1 MNSKIIASGLLRATG
16 ILTLICLLLFFIY
29 QIQTVIIYI
38 IISVILSLI
47 ANPIIEFLKNRL
59 KFSNALAVSVTLLL
73 FLLFLLG
80 LISLFVPLIISQG
93 DNLSLL
99 DTKSIETKL
108 VHLYAQFDAYLS
120 HHNIDIDRVIKES
133 DLTSKLKFNYLTDF
147 FNSVIGTI
155 SSFGIG
161 LVAVFFISFYL
172 LLDKVQFIVGI
183 KKALPDHSEER
194 ILNSIDKIRHL
205 LTRYFV
211 GLLIQ
216 LTIVCILYLI
226 VLLIF
231 GVENAFV
238 IAFLCAVLNI
248 IPYIGPVIASI
259 LAGLLTMLTTIN
271 QDFQTVTLPTT
282 LYVTIGFFIVQL
294 IDNNITSPLIFSKSV
309 NSHPLEIF
317 LVILIIGTLFG
328 ITGMIIAIPLYTILK
343 VIAKELIP
351 ENKIIKLL
359 TKNL

>member
-16 ILTLICLLLFFIY
+16 ILTLICLLLYFIY
-29 QIQTVIIYI
+29 QIQTIIIYI

-147 FNSVIGTI
+147 FN
-155 SSFGIG
+155 
-161 LVAVFFISFYL
+161 
-172 LLDKVQFIVGI
+172 
-183 KKALPDHSEER
+183 
-194 ILNSIDKIRHL
+194 
-205 LTRYFV
+205 
-211 GLLIQ
+211 
-216 LTIVCILYLI
+216 
-226 VLLIF
+226 
-231 GVENAFV
+231 
-238 IAFLCAVLNI
+238 
-248 IPYIGPVIASI
+248 
-259 LAGLLTMLTTIN
+259 
-271 QDFQTVTLPTT
+271 
-282 LYVTIGFFIVQL
+282 
-294 IDNNITSPLIFSKSV
+294 
-309 NSHPLEIF
+309 
-317 LVILIIGTLFG
+317 
-328 ITGMIIAIPLYTILK
+328 
-343 VIAKELIP
+343 
-351 ENKIIKLL
+351 
-359 TKNL
+359 